1 VKPAPVADLG
11 STWAL
16 VPLRGLEDA
25 KTRLGAELDP
35 EERLELVIA
44 MASRTLA
51 ATRDAAG
58 IAGTVLVTAD
68 PAAAELA
75 AAFGAR
81 TIVQRLPG
89 LNAALREARAV
100 ATELGATAV
109 LVLPIDLPAVSPAAL
124 EELLKDG
131 ADALGNALE
140 GAPGGGR
147 PLVVV
152 VPDRHARGTN
162 ALLVSPPAA
171 IEPSFGEGSL
181 AAHTAAAVASGAVVR
196 QHGGPL
202 TIDVDTGADLLV
214 AEAAGMAGASGI
226 AGTAGRAGGDG
237 IAGAAAGADAGPA
250 RPRGAATAGG
260 RDAA

>member
-1 VKPAPVADLG
+1 MTSADLG

-75 AAFGAR
+75 AGFGAR

-100 ATELGATAV
+100 ATVLGATAV
-109 LVLPIDLPAVSPAAL
+109 LVLPIDLPAVTPAAL
-124 EELLKDG
+124 GELLADG
-131 ADALGNALE
+131 ADALEGTLE
-140 GAPGGGR
+140 AGR

-171 IEPSFGEGSL
+171 IEPAFGEGSL
-181 AAHTAAAVASGAVVR
+181 AAHMAAAVAAGAVVR

-202 TIDVDTGADLLV
+202 TIDVDTAADLLV
-214 AEAAGMAGASGI
+214 AEA
-226 AGTAGRAGGDG
+226 DG
-237 IAGAAAGADAGPA
+237 IAGADGIADTSTSSGSAGAAPAGAP
-250 RPRGAATAGG
+250 
-260 RDAA
+260 

>member
-109 LVLPIDLPAVSPAAL
+109 RVLPIDLPAVSPAAL
-124 EELLKDG
+124 GELLADG
-131 ADALGNALE
+131 LDALEA
-140 GAPGGGR
+140 GR

-162 ALLVSPPAA
+162 ALLVSPPMA
-171 IEPSFGEGSL
+171 IEPAFGEGSL
-181 AAHTAAAVASGAVVR
+181 AAHTAAAVAAGAVVR

-202 TIDVDTGADLLV
+202 TIDVDTAADLLV
-214 AEAAGMAGASGI
+214 AEAAGMAGV
-226 AGTAGRAGGDG
+226 D
-237 IAGAAAGADAGPA
+237 GAA
-250 RPRGAATAGG
+250 RTAGG
-260 RDAA
+260 RGAAPAGPRGTVPAGRRDA

>member
-1 VKPAPVADLG
+1 MTSADLG

-75 AAFGAR
+75 AGFGAR

-100 ATELGATAV
+100 AAELGATG
-109 LVLPIDLPAVSPAAL
+109 LPAVSPAAL
-124 EELLKDG
+124 GELLAEG
-131 ADALGNALE
+131 AGALE
-140 GAPGGGR
+140 AGR

-152 VPDRHARGTN
+152 VPDRHARGPN
-162 ALLVSPPAA
+162 ALLVSPP
-171 IEPSFGEGSL
+171 
-181 AAHTAAAVASGAVVR
+181 TA
-196 QHGGPL
+196 
-202 TIDVDTGADLLV
+202 
-214 AEAAGMAGASGI
+214 
-226 AGTAGRAGGDG
+226 
-237 IAGAAAGADAGPA
+237 
-250 RPRGAATAGG
+250 
-260 RDAA
+260 